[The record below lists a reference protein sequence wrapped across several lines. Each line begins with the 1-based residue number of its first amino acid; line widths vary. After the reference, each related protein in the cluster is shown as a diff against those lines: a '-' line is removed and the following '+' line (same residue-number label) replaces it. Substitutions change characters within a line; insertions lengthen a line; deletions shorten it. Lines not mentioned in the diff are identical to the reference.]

1 MFWQDKQNMK
11 LWLICP
17 KSEWRKSLG
26 VYDGG
31 GGGEGEGD
39 GICRKN
45 GKIHDSGS
53 ELDQHT
59 KEKCIVV
66 FMHNP

>member
-1 MFWQDKQNMK
+1 VNEEKVWAYAM
-11 LWLICP
+11 
-17 KSEWRKSLG
+17 
-26 VYDGG
+26 